1 MGRDQELKWLA
12 FSLYP
17 LSFFL
22 YSPFKSKTSF
32 FCVWGGRDR
41 ELCLCYLILNLIRHA
56 ESEIIAMNKIL
67 GQMPK
72 EVKCAYRIE
81 LQDRE
86 RACPSPGARPPS
98 LS

>member
-1 MGRDQELKWLA
+1 MDELRVKLV
-12 FSLYP
+12 
-17 LSFFL
+17 FL
-22 YSPFKSKTSF
+22 
-32 FCVWGGRDR
+32 CVGGRDR
-41 ELCLCYLILNLIRHA
+41 QLCLCYLILNLIRHA